1 MSEPTQREELAT
13 IIESHTMSTSDVTC
27 CSCGAWFN
35 EETNGAID
43 IQHRD
48 HIADALTPFIE
59 RAKAEALRDAAAL
72 IGTHGYL
79 LRWADVVADH
89 TTADWLRDYA
99 DAIEKGV

>member
-1 MSEPTQREELAT
+1 MSEPTQREELAE

-59 RAKAEALRDAAAL
+59 RSEARTWNE
-72 IGTHGYL
+72 GFSEGYAVG
-79 LRWADVVADH
+79 RTRQNPADSDNP
-89 TTADWLRDYA
+89 Y
-99 DAIEKGV
+99 EKGMDR